1 MTTILYSIVVALA
14 FVIGYGLSSVSCS
27 KEAFKLQKK
36 VSKMKKDYENDKLSF
51 VNLKEYIVPQGTQN
65 NFDALIGIETLYLVN
80 EISFVSERSYKSR
93 QRLLFVN
100 KDKDNNLKFFV
111 LSGSIANTLQEK
123 TNKTL
128 F

>member
-1 MTTILYSIVVALA
+1 MTTILYFIVVVLA
-14 FVIGYGLSSVSCS
+14 FVIGYGLSSLSCS
-27 KEAFKLQKK
+27 REAFKLQEK
-36 VSKMKKDYENDKLSF
+36 VSKVERDYKNDKLSF
-51 VNLKEYIVPQGTQN
+51 VNLKEYTVPQGTQN

-111 LSGSIANTLQEK
+111 LSGSIVDTLQEK

>member
-123 TNKTL
+123 TNKTI

>member
-1 MTTILYSIVVALA
+1 MTTILYFIVVALA
-14 FVIGYGLSSVSCS
+14 FVIGYGLSSLSCS
-27 KEAFKLQKK
+27 REAFKLQEK
-36 VSKMKKDYENDKLSF
+36 VSKMERDYKNDKLSF
-51 VNLKEYIVPQGTQN
+51 VNLKEYTVPQGTQI
-65 NFDALIGIETLYLVN
+65 NFDALLGIDTLYLVN

-128 F
+128 G

>member
-1 MTTILYSIVVALA
+1 MTTVLYFIAVALA
-14 FVIGYGLSSVSCS
+14 FVIGYGLSSLSCS
-27 KEAFKLQKK
+27 KEAFKLQEK
-36 VSKMKKDYENDKLSF
+36 VSKMERDYKNDKLSF
-51 VNLKEYIVPQGTQN
+51 VNLKEYTVPQGTQN
-65 NFDALIGIETLYLVN
+65 NFDALIGIKTLYLVN

>member
-1 MTTILYSIVVALA
+1 MTTILYFIVVALA
-14 FVIGYGLSSVSCS
+14 FVIGYGLSSLSCS
-27 KEAFKLQKK
+27 REAFKLQEK
-36 VSKMKKDYENDKLSF
+36 VSKMERDYKNDKLCF
-51 VNLKEYIVPQGTQN
+51 VNLKEYTVPQGTQI
-65 NFDALIGIETLYLVN
+65 NFDALLGIDTLYLVN

-128 F
+128 G